1 MGEIYQ
7 MPIQIPWKNIRH
19 REYVMVC
26 GLPITASK
34 VLVFLAFGGKA
45 AYIEASWRGIDSV
58 LQMPWA
64 II

>member
-7 MPIQIPWKNIRH
+7 MPTQIPWKNIRH

-26 GLPITASK
+26 SLPITASK

-45 AYIEASWRGIDSV
+45 AYIEAS
-58 LQMPWA
+58 
-64 II
+64 